1 MLNDLLSL
9 LICYSFFVVFN
20 LFVQHYGQ
28 LLLCLSVLKGVVYFF
43 FSRLDCVYGVQSNM
57 C

>member
-1 MLNDLLSL
+1 MVDGVERNVDLNTFIIKNIKIDN
-9 LICYSFFVVFN
+9 F
-20 LFVQHYGQ
+20 
-28 LLLCLSVLKGVVYFF
+28 KGVVDCF